1 MASNEQTST
10 TPITVVLPTVTPST
24 NISNAADTAPSSRPS
39 SRPSTIQRLYSLD
52 NITTYVSPTHS
63 LNIACPV
70 SEASHKKQ
78 TYPPFQDHF
87 SASSPRSSKPED
99 QSSLGW
105 PGSKMAL
112 SPTLRNHCTAALA
125 ELVGTFLFLFF
136 AFSAAGVANAVPPQL
151 SDNIVVPNIPGL
163 LYISFAF
170 GISLMVNVFA
180 FYRISGGQF
189 NPAVSHQ
196 NHQIPALRCVFS
208 TDGML
213 IKVSMALCLVGA
225 IPPLRAGFC
234 ILGQIIGGIIAA
246 AAVDGLYPTLLNVE
260 TTLGPGVS
268 QAQGVFIE
276 MFLTTQLILV
286 ILLLA
291 VEKHRLTYIA
301 PLGIGFALFVTHLAG
316 VYFTG
321 ASLNPARSLGPA
333 VINRSFPSYHWIY
346 WIGPMLGALLASG
359 FYSLLNFCKWKQVN
373 PGQDWDGI
381 GEKEAQRDDFNEAND
396 PLTRVA

>member
-1 MASNEQTST
+1 MASDEQTST

-24 NISNAADTAPSSRPS
+24 NISNAADTAPSSRSS
-39 SRPSTIQRLYSLD
+39 SRASTSQRLHSLD
-52 NITTYVSPTHS
+52 NTTTHVSPTHS
-63 LNIACPV
+63 LNV
-70 SEASHKKQ
+70 SYPATEASHKKQ

-87 SASSPRSSKPED
+87 SASSTRRSKPED
-99 QSSLGW
+99 QSSLGR

-112 SPTLRNHCTAALA
+112 SPILRNHGTAALA

-136 AFSAAGVANAVPPQL
+136 AFSAAGVANAVPPEF
-151 SDNIVVPNIPGL
+151 SDGIAVPNIAAL

-189 NPAVSHQ
+189 NPAKFV
-196 NHQIPALRCVFS
+196 
-208 TDGML
+208 
-213 IKVSMALCLVGA
+213 KVSTALCLVGA

-234 ILGQIIGGIIAA
+234 IVGQIVGGIIAA
-246 AAVDGLYPTLLNVE
+246 AAVDGLYPTFLNVE
-260 TTLGPGVS
+260 TTLGSGVS
-268 QAQGVFIE
+268 PAQGVFIE

-291 VEKHRLTYIA
+291 VEKHRLTYLA

-359 FYSLLNFCKWKQVN
+359 FYTLLDFCKWKQVN

-381 GEKEAQRDDFNEAND
+381 GEKEAQRDDFDGARD

>member
-1 MASNEQTST
+1 MASDEQTST

-24 NISNAADTAPSSRPS
+24 NISNAADTAPSSRSS
-39 SRPSTIQRLYSLD
+39 SRASTSQRLHSLD
-52 NITTYVSPTHS
+52 NTTTHVSPTHS
-63 LNIACPV
+63 LNV
-70 SEASHKKQ
+70 SYPATEASHKKQ

-87 SASSPRSSKPED
+87 SASSTRRSKPED
-99 QSSLGW
+99 QSSLGR

-112 SPTLRNHCTAALA
+112 SPILRNHGTAALA

-136 AFSAAGVANAVPPQL
+136 AFSAAGVANAVPPEF
-151 SDNIVVPNIPGL
+151 SDGIAVPNIAAL

-189 NPAVSHQ
+189 NPAVS
-196 NHQIPALRCVFS
+196 
-208 TDGML
+208 T
-213 IKVSMALCLVGA
+213 ALCLVGA

-234 ILGQIIGGIIAA
+234 IVGQIVGGIIAA
-246 AAVDGLYPTLLNVE
+246 AAVDGLYPTFLNVE
-260 TTLGPGVS
+260 TTLGSGVS
-268 QAQGVFIE
+268 PAQGVFIE

-291 VEKHRLTYIA
+291 VEKHRLTYLA
-301 PLGIGFALFVTHLAG
+301 PLGIGFALFVTHLA
-316 VYFTG
+316 
-321 ASLNPARSLGPA
+321 A

-359 FYSLLNFCKWKQVN
+359 FYTLLDFCKWKQVN

-381 GEKEAQRDDFNEAND
+381 GEKEAQRDDFDGARD

>member
-1 MASNEQTST
+1 MANNEQTST
-10 TPITVVLPTVTPST
+10 MPTTVVLPAVTPST
-24 NISNAADTAPSSRPS
+24 NISNAADIAPSSRSS
-39 SRPSTIQRLYSLD
+39 SRSSTVQSLHSLD
-52 NITTYVSPTHS
+52 NATTYVSPTHS
-63 LNIACPV
+63 LNISCPAT
-70 SEASHKKQ
+70 EASHKKQ
-78 TYPPFQDHF
+78 TYPPFRDRF
-87 SASSPRSSKPED
+87 SVSLSIPSKPED
-99 QSSLGW
+99 QSSLGR

-112 SPTLRNHCTAALA
+112 SPTLRNHGTAALA

-136 AFSAAGVANAVPPQL
+136 AFSAAVVANAVPPE
-151 SDNIVVPNIPGL
+151 SIDDFVVPNIPGL

-189 NPAVSHQ
+189 NPAVS
-196 NHQIPALRCVFS
+196 
-208 TDGML
+208 
-213 IKVSMALCLVGA
+213 MALCLVGA

-234 ILGQIIGGIIAA
+234 IVGQIVGGIIAA
-246 AAVDGLYPTLLNVE
+246 AAVSGLYPTVLNVE
-260 TTLGPGVS
+260 TTLAPGVS

-291 VEKHRLTYIA
+291 VEKHRLTYLA

-359 FYSLLNFCKWKQVN
+359 FYSLLHFCKWKQVN

-381 GEKEAQRDDFNEAND
+381 GEKEAQRDDFNGAND

>member
-24 NISNAADTAPSSRPS
+24 NISNAADTAPSSPS
-39 SRPSTIQRLYSLD
+39 PSRPSTSQRLHSLD
-52 NITTYVSPTHS
+52 NTTTHVSPTHS
-63 LNIACPV
+63 LNISCPGT
-70 SEASHKKQ
+70 EASHKKQ
-78 TYPPFQDHF
+78 TYPPLQDHF
-87 SASSPRSSKPED
+87 SASSPRPSKPED
-99 QSSLGW
+99 QSSLDH

-112 SPTLRNHCTAALA
+112 SPTLRNHGTAALA
-125 ELVGTFLFLFF
+125 EFVGTFLFLFF
-136 AFSAAGVANAVPPQL
+136 AFSAAGVANAVPPEL
-151 SDNIVVPNIPGL
+151 TDGVAAPNIAAL

-189 NPAVSHQ
+189 NPAVS
-196 NHQIPALRCVFS
+196 V
-208 TDGML
+208 
-213 IKVSMALCLVGA
+213 ALCLVGA

-234 ILGQIIGGIIAA
+234 IVGQILGGIIAA
-246 AAVDGLYPTLLNVE
+246 AAVEGLYPTLLNVE

-268 QAQGVFIE
+268 PAQGVFIE

-381 GEKEAQRDDFNEAND
+381 GEKEAQRDDFNGVND

>member
-1 MASNEQTST
+1 
-10 TPITVVLPTVTPST
+10 
-24 NISNAADTAPSSRPS
+24 
-39 SRPSTIQRLYSLD
+39 
-52 NITTYVSPTHS
+52 
-63 LNIACPV
+63 
-70 SEASHKKQ
+70 
-78 TYPPFQDHF
+78 
-87 SASSPRSSKPED
+87 
-99 QSSLGW
+99 
-105 PGSKMAL
+105 MAL
-112 SPTLRNHCTAALA
+112 SPILRNHGTAALA

-136 AFSAAGVANAVPPQL
+136 AFSAAGVANAVPPEF
-151 SDNIVVPNIPGL
+151 SDGIAVPNIAAL

-189 NPAVSHQ
+189 NPAVS
-196 NHQIPALRCVFS
+196 
-208 TDGML
+208 T
-213 IKVSMALCLVGA
+213 ALCLVGA

-234 ILGQIIGGIIAA
+234 IVGQIVGGIIAA
-246 AAVDGLYPTLLNVE
+246 AAVDGLYPTFLNVE
-260 TTLGPGVS
+260 TTLGSGVS
-268 QAQGVFIE
+268 PAQGVFIE

-291 VEKHRLTYIA
+291 VEKHRLTYLA

-359 FYSLLNFCKWKQVN
+359 FYTLLDFCKWKQVN

-381 GEKEAQRDDFNEAND
+381 GEKEAQRDDFDGARD